1 MDVKDVQNNANG
13 KNVHCQDKNK
23 KVGEPT
29 FSEIALVVF
38 VWLCAE

>member
-1 MDVKDVQNNANG
+1 MKDLQNNANG

-29 FSEIALVVF
+29 FSETFLVVF
-38 VWLCAE
+38 VWLSAE

>member
-1 MDVKDVQNNANG
+1 MKDLQNNANG

-29 FSEIALVVF
+29 FSVIFLVVF
-38 VWLCAE
+38 VWLSAE